1 MHQTER
7 HGALTFNEKTFRDR
21 GSGFMIDKAKK
32 ILKYFVWYNVII
44 CLYSF
49 ATICTSSLLI
59 HMPLELLDWIFNTNL
74 VNVYYY
80 YIWDKILL
88 SGSQNLIYFKFWLL
102 GIPFTYLL
110 NIRERGWKIR

>member
-1 MHQTER
+1 MI
-7 HGALTFNEKTFRDR
+7 TFNNEKTFRDR